1 MHANMHLYCIAQHIR
16 SCSSILYTQVRD
28 VLTRRQIF
36 GINRKLQIKPKA
48 FAPAQATCNPS
59 NPYNANSSNSAAAA
73 AEACSEALLI
83 LKWGGD
89 LTTLGETQAMR
100 LGASYRRWMHK
111 GGVLSLHN
119 TIEHDLALRLVM
131 LLL

>member
-1 MHANMHLYCIAQHIR
+1 
-16 SCSSILYTQVRD
+16 VRD

-48 FAPAQATCNPS
+48 FAPAQATSNPS
-59 NPYNANSSNSAAAA
+59 NPYSGNNSSSSSSSSTTTGAAAA
-73 AEACSEALLI
+73 AEVCSEALLI

-89 LTTLGETQAMR
+89 LTTLGESQAMR

-119 TIEHDLALRLVM
+119 TFEHDLALRLVGVLLHLWHVTYM
-131 LLL
+131 L